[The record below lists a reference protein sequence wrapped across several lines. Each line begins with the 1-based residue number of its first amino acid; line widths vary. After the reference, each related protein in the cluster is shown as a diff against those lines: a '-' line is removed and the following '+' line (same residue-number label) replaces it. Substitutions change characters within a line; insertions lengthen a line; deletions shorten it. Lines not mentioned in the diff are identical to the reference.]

1 MLTKLPVVET
11 QNFAP
16 LLRAVLISEMMK
28 RLFIYFVLFLCLFVL
43 KGCNLKHKWRNKQKE
58 NTIHRKQEY
67 LSHLLT
73 TEHLVLD
80 TSLQYSHTQLK
91 HYKLWH
97 LSGNVQ
103 IHPDGSLL
111 TDQALLESWH
121 SEVDSHQM
129 ASSSIN
135 YQNQRVEEERLA
147 TESIDINKKST
158 YKEKRKASLN
168 LWWLVLLLPLL
179 LVWSYR
185 RIR

>member
-1 MLTKLPVVET
+1 MVET
-11 QNFAP
+11 LDFGS
-16 LLRAVLISEMMK
+16 LLRAVLILEIMK

-43 KGCNLKHKWRNKQKE
+43 KGCSLKHKWRNKQKE

-111 TDQALLESWH
+111 TDHAILESWH
-121 SEVDSHQM
+121 SEVDSHQI
-129 ASSSIN
+129 ASSSTI

-147 TESIDINKKST
+147 SESIDINKKSN

-168 LWWLVLLLPLL
+168 LWWLVLLLIPVGL
-179 LVWSYR
+179 WRFR
-185 RIR
+185 RRWL